1 MEKPVFAANWK
12 MNKTVGEAV
21 SFARKLAES
30 IGSLSDREILLA
42 PPYTALSAVS
52 LACRDSAVSLAGQ
65 NMHWEEKGAFTG
77 EVSPNMLLDV
87 GCTWVILGHSERR
100 HLFGE
105 SDEMVNYKVKAALK
119 HHLKPLVCIGETLE
133 ERERER
139 TFDVVGKQLTRGLNN
154 ISPGDIK
161 ALTIAYEPVW
171 AIGTGKTATPDQA
184 QEVHRFIRERLSEL
198 YGAEAAFS
206 VRILYGGSVKES
218 NIKEL
223 MGRPDIQGVLVGGA
237 SLAVESFLGI
247 ARCPLQ

>member
-139 TFDVVGKQLTRGLNN
+139 TFDVVRKQLTRGLNN

>member
-21 SFARKLAES
+21 SFARKLTES
-30 IGSLSDREILLA
+30 IASLSDREVLLA

-77 EVSPNMLLDV
+77 EISPNMLLDA

-105 SDEMVNYKVKAALK
+105 SDEMVNYKVKAALQ

-139 TFDVVGKQLTRGLNN
+139 TFNVVGKQLTGGLNN

-171 AIGTGKTATPDQA
+171 AIGTGKTATPDEA
-184 QEVHRFIRERLSEL
+184 QEVHRFIRKRLREL
-198 YGAEAAFS
+198 YGAEAARS

-223 MGRPDIQGVLVGGA
+223 MGMPDIQGVLVGGA
-237 SLAVESFLGI
+237 SLDVESFLGI